1 MQEKGS
7 KLNANTNKVSESIA
21 NKKEKQLQKVKFMV
35 TDVMKK
41 INAKNISEELNP
53 ITNETILGKISQ
65 MDSEIDQLKI
75 QA

>member
-1 MQEKGS
+1 
-7 KLNANTNKVSESIA
+7 
-21 NKKEKQLQKVKFMV
+21 MV

-75 QA
+75 